1 MRQSGTDACS
11 KAGNGRIEDLPKILA
26 ELKRE
31 RDQIERAIRSLERL
45 ALTRHKPATTTR
57 VSS

>member
-1 MRQSGTDACS
+1 MT
-11 KAGNGRIEDLPKILA
+11 DLPKILA

-31 RDQIERAIRSLERL
+31 RDQIERAIQSLERL
-45 ALTRHKPATTTR
+45 VLKRAKPAPATR